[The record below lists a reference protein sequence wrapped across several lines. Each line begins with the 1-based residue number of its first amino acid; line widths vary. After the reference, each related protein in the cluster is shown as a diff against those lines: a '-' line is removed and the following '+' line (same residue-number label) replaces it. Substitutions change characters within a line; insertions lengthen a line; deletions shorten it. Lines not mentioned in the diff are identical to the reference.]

1 MWNPIRAVLR
11 SNSLRGIKIIALS
24 LMLVIL
30 SALPIML
37 ISYFGDADS
46 NPVIASWLFAV
57 GAMLGHI
64 GFFIG
69 VLLLIWDIYFAKKQ

>member
-24 LMLVIL
+24 LMLVII

-37 ISYFGDADS
+37 ISYFGAADA